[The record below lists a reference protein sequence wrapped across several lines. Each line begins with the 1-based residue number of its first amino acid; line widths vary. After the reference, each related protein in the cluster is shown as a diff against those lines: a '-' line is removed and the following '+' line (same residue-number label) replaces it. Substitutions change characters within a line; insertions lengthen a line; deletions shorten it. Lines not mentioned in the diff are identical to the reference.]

1 MKELLVILMAIT
13 LVSAFVF
20 AGYVFG
26 AVIGTLLILFCAVVF
41 SGFLIFLAIE
51 SLWGVLKSL
60 FKRKT
65 K

>member
-1 MKELLVILMAIT
+1 MAIA

-60 FKRKT
+60 FKQKT